1 MTTTAFKNL
10 RAIIQLIS
18 VLLILINI
26 PIPAVLLYNTRFT
39 TIEIDNL
46 NLGYLSLSFLYKV
59 LLIFNITLGM
69 FASCGTNSKVKFYMR
84 LYLFFT
90 FLFMLG
96 LITYI
101 LYVRNFYQNHLL
113 TTYTTK
119 TALSVQQKVIMSSL
133 LFCSTGI
140 DCDKILKERSEL
152 FIKIYLSIGSL
163 SFILHFISFV
173 LIKIAVNISI
183 EKPHEGPKFVTIT
196 RAGMNTESLR
206 NKRVMN
212 IEEPAVVQSCII

>member
-1 MTTTAFKNL
+1 
-10 RAIIQLIS
+10 
-18 VLLILINI
+18 
-26 PIPAVLLYNTRFT
+26 
-39 TIEIDNL
+39 
-46 NLGYLSLSFLYKV
+46 
-59 LLIFNITLGM
+59 
-69 FASCGTNSKVKFYMR
+69 
-84 LYLFFT
+84 
-90 FLFMLG
+90 MLG

-183 EKPHEGPKFVTIT
+183 EKPHGI
-196 RAGMNTESLR
+196 
-206 NKRVMN
+206 
-212 IEEPAVVQSCII
+212 